1 MSLYIGIM
9 LLWRSRHYWNDT
21 WKVFDID
28 KLEENGREAKNQ
40 WGNNIII
47 MTMKLE
53 HILYVG
59 KDLLIPFFLRKTQY
73 VSVILWKFSL
83 LFKGDLLILKF
94 VLGILSQFV
103 FNGIFFICKVLDL
116 LELRSAKISTFAETL
131 FLKYLPVP
139 LHVL

>member
-1 MSLYIGIM
+1 
-9 LLWRSRHYWNDT
+9 
-21 WKVFDID
+21 
-28 KLEENGREAKNQ
+28 
-40 WGNNIII
+40 

-73 VSVILWKFSL
+73 VSVILWESSL

-103 FNGIFFICKVLDL
+103 FNGIFFICKILDL